1 MRQDLIPSSDASPQ
15 AARPTVGALKVPFGL
30 KGGRMWSP
38 KQVASGRECGC
49 VCPACRAPLVAKA
62 ADSTCRR
69 PHFAHLAETD
79 CRAGYETALH
89 KKAKDLIAEH
99 AALLLPAWDGEAE
112 MPNPPQ
118 LQDESGQCW
127 YGTRVEFP
135 RRLTGL
141 QNVRLEE
148 AQGDYTPDVIAED
161 ETGELLIEIRVSH
174 AVDPL
179 KRRRIQSEG
188 KLLIEIDL
196 SRLDPDVLQDEARL
210 VQAVLYA
217 PENRVWLA
225 CPGATE
231 AWRESFR
238 ALKAQVAQRNLQIA
252 ELRQRQEDAEKARQL
267 AAQQARAELAERLA
281 QRERFRDQE
290 RSRYQAALEDLPAL
304 VSVARIEMLLA
315 EYEARDG
322 EEAEQ
327 LIAQIPSQTVQRAVR
342 HYGPN
347 AWLYQVHPRL
357 WQGACYHRFVLGQAA
372 GRQFNQ
378 REVARWVMQRFGR
391 DEVLFSLFRAQ
402 YSFRDKARKAGFQ
415 KRRISHWA
423 FTDLENRQIPD
434 FYKPINAFVDRLIY
448 VRALQEV
455 PGILGEVRIPEAM

>member
-1 MRQDLIPSSDASPQ
+1 
-15 AARPTVGALKVPFGL
+15 
-30 KGGRMWSP
+30 MWSP

-49 VCPACRAPLVAKA
+49 VCPACGAPLVAKA

-89 KKAKDLIAEH
+89 KKAKELVAEH
-99 AALLLPAWDGEAE
+99 AVLLLPAWDGETE

-118 LQDESGQCW
+118 MQDDSGQW
-127 YGTRVEFP
+127 WHGARVEFP
-135 RRLTGL
+135 GRQVHLE
-141 QNVRLEE
+141 NIRLEE
-148 AQGDYTPDVIAED
+148 TQGDYTPDVIAED
-161 ETGELLIEIRVSH
+161 GAGELLIEIRVSH
-174 AVDPL
+174 AVEPL

-188 KLLIEIDL
+188 KRLIEIDL
-196 SRLDPDVLQDEARL
+196 SRLDPDVLLDEARL
-210 VQAVLYA
+210 VQTVLYA

-225 CPGATE
+225 CPEATE

-252 ELRQRQEDAEKARQL
+252 ELRQRQEDAQKARQR
-267 AAQQARAELAERLA
+267 AAEQAQAELAERLA
-281 QRERFRDQE
+281 QRERFREQE

-304 VSVARIEMLLA
+304 VSDARIEMLLA
-315 EYEARDG
+315 DYGARDG

-327 LIAQIPSQTVQRAVR
+327 LIAQIPSQTVQQVVR

-357 WQGACYHRFVLGQAA
+357 WQAACYHRFVLGQAA
-372 GRQFNQ
+372 GHQFNQ

-423 FTDLENRQIPD
+423 FTDLENWQIPD

-448 VRALQEV
+448 AGALQSV
-455 PGILGEVRIPEAM
+455 PELLGEVRISDESSARPTQGK